1 MNRMTDLLNKIERRL
16 GTRPLNLQEPMRK
29 EDWVEVIKSDTIPT
43 FSRFFPHQIQI
54 MVDGSRIKNGFYYI
68 DESVTENYD
77 IIGVKDLDFKLF
89 ARDSLRIQQGVGYGV
104 YDFLSNNYGL
114 DDIMLLQ
121 LRADATS
128 LFNNGIY
135 IVFEPPNLIK
145 LESVNGGNFT
155 RGLEG
160 WPLIIF
166 VNHPANLMTIS
177 PMKMETFEQLATA
190 DVATYL
196 FNILKHYR
204 NLETVFANVDINIE
218 TIEEKAN
225 SRNDI
230 VEKLEN
236 SYVSAANK
244 NQPLIYCV

>member
-1 MNRMTDLLNKIERRL
+1 M
-16 GTRPLNLQEPMRK
+16 
-29 EDWVEVIKSDTIPT
+29 TIP
-43 FSRFFPHQIQI
+43 
-54 MVDGSRIKNGFYYI
+54 
-68 DESVTENYD
+68 
-77 IIGVKDLDFKLF
+77 
-89 ARDSLRIQQGVGYGV
+89 
-104 YDFLSNNYGL
+104 
-114 DDIMLLQ
+114 
-121 LRADATS
+121 
-128 LFNNGIY
+128 
-135 IVFEPPNLIK
+135 
-145 LESVNGGNFT
+145 
-155 RGLEG
+155 
-160 WPLIIF
+160 
-166 VNHPANLMTIS
+166 